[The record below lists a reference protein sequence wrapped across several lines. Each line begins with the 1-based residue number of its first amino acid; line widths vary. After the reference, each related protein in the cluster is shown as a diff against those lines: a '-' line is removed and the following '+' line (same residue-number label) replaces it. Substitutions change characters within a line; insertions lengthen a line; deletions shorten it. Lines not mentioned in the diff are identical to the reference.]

1 MPVRFRTKSG
11 KIVPLLIDSNVAYKV
26 DEKGEKAFN
35 HTRCFIRDDTGRR
48 VREVDLPLTLTITLP
63 LTLTLTPS
71 ANPNPNA
78 NRDDTGR
85 RVCAGA
91 HGGGAGGPYF
101 CPCPYPCPYPCSY
114 PCPSLSLALSLTLTR
129 RARNHSSRKP
139 GPKP

>member
-1 MPVRFRTKSG
+1 MRFRTKSG

-85 RVCAGA
+85 RVCACA
-91 HGGGAGGPYF
+91 HGGA
-101 CPCPYPCPYPCSY
+101 
-114 PCPSLSLALSLTLTR
+114 LADPTSAPAPTPAPTPALTP
-129 RARNHSSRKP
+129 APH
-139 GPKP
+139 